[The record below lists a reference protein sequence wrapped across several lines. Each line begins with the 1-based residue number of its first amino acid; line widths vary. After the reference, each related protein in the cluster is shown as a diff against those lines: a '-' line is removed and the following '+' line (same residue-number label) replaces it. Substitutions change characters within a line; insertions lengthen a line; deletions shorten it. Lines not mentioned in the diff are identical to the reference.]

1 MFTERIFNNYYNI
14 GGFNKPQVIGY
25 MMKMIRTLK
34 PVTEAEWKLWYLKN
48 VHDEQYLQELAL
60 NMYSMM
66 IKDNHNV
73 SMNECLWYIYDV
85 MFRRTFQGY
94 NKEKL
99 ALNYLRKVVSPY
111 VQESSAEWDTEYFI
125 DFYIKTSNNKYIGI
139 QLKPETFYTGNY
151 QNVVNIQGKMNAFC
165 KDYNAQAFILK
176 YKRQSQDNEIEIVN
190 SEVIDEIK
198 KALVN

>member
-1 MFTERIFNNYYNI
+1 
-14 GGFNKPQVIGY
+14 
-25 MMKMIRTLK
+25 
-34 PVTEAEWKLWYLKN
+34 
-48 VHDEQYLQELAL
+48 
-60 NMYSMM
+60 M
-66 IKDNHNV
+66 IK
-73 SMNECLWYIYDV
+73 
-85 MFRRTFQGY
+85 
-94 NKEKL
+94 
-99 ALNYLRKVVSPY
+99 
-111 VQESSAEWDTEYFI
+111 FI